1 MWVSSTHR
9 RRLRCALAVTVRRQL
24 YSRSDGRLGAWG
36 AARPALRAWRRA
48 RSSVERRGHPT
59 EGSMKVFVTGGTG
72 YIGSVVSLQLKKAG
86 HDVQALVRNKD
97 KASALQGAGVKL
109 DRKSIQNARELLH
122 GRVGATFI
130 YTSGVWVLGDT
141 AGAVADESTST
152 NPAQIAAWR
161 PSHEQLTL
169 ELSKEGIR
177 AVVVRPGIVY
187 GGARGGI
194 PASMFG
200 SALKQGAA
208 QMIGEGA
215 NHWPL
220 VHVEDLAELY
230 VRLVERAPAGSIFH
244 AADASTHTLR
254 EIAEAASRAAGK
266 GGKVSALPLDKARQ
280 SMGPFADA
288 LALDQKL
295 SSEKA
300 RTELDWRPR
309 HEDFVAEAP
318 QL

>member
-1 MWVSSTHR
+1 
-9 RRLRCALAVTVRRQL
+9 
-24 YSRSDGRLGAWG
+24 
-36 AARPALRAWRRA
+36 
-48 RSSVERRGHPT
+48 
-59 EGSMKVFVTGGTG
+59 MKVFVTGGTG

-97 KASALQGAGVKL
+97 KASALQGAGVKLVQGDLGNPAGYAAAAYGVQAIVHCASDPGPQHVEL

-161 PSHEQLTL
+161 PAHEQLTL
-169 ELSKEGIR
+169 ELAKEGIR

-318 QL
+318 QLFAQWHSAQ